1 MPIFFFNFFQCISY
15 FADEI
20 RDCVLS
26 KSTSLY
32 WTASFFSKNYI
43 CQNNLDSPH
52 NAAKAREVID
62 KEQGQLY
69 HYWQY
74 EKKTPVTSK
83 GIRLSEARLY
93 RLGHPSAPHLVFC

>member
-1 MPIFFFNFFQCISY
+1 
-15 FADEI
+15 
-20 RDCVLS
+20 VLS
-26 KSTSLY
+26 KNTSLY
-32 WTASFFSKNYI
+32 WTASFFSKNYL

>member
-1 MPIFFFNFFQCISY
+1 MKL
-15 FADEI
+15 EI
-20 RDCVLS
+20 AFYQ
-26 KSTSLY
+26 KSLVY
-32 WTASFFSKNYI
+32 IGLRVFYSKNYLY
-43 CQNNLDSPH
+43 QNNLDSPH
-52 NAAKAREVID
+52 IAAKASEVID
-62 KEQGQLY
+62 KEKGQLY